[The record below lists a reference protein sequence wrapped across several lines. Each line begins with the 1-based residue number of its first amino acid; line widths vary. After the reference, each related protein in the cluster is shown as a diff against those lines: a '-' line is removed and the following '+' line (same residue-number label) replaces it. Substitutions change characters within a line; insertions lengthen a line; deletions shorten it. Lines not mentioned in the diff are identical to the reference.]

1 MKNTFKYLLLLG
13 AAALGLAA
21 CQQEEEADIKGVVG
35 DFAYIVDG
43 TEAKYAGA
51 TCEVFHTP
59 IGEMGEVSTT
69 VTVAL
74 TKKQDSDVEVVLAL
88 DDSAIDKD
96 CTPFPA
102 GVLKFN
108 ENVTIPA
115 GQKTAEVAV
124 TVANDDFAKLVELK
138 YQAIFR
144 IASASVVKVS
154 SNSNAAYLT
163 ALTETINPAD
173 NIVSVQSSTSTFE
186 LKHYHAEVEE
196 GAAPEIETISVD
208 MKKTITIEGT
218 EPAFLPFDVT
228 LVHDPALIADYNAA
242 NGTSYVQVP
251 SDVTVSI
258 TPATMAKDATSTTST
273 VSISVEDQAKLL
285 DSNGY
290 LIPVKVTDV
299 GDATL
304 SPDCGVSYIVVNVKN
319 IQGSSNFFSALYLG
333 DYRMS
338 TWYMFQKPVDMSN
351 GYTYIFHMF
360 IDEFDSDNKMRIGDF
375 ADANEKW
382 INMLRIGEKSGE
394 RSLEWF
400 AGPDGARVKLY
411 TPVLEAQKWYQ
422 IALRFD
428 NNSYQLYCEK
438 QKVAEYKLSDEE
450 KEKMKSCAGYPATFQ
465 ALEFNSSWGAN
476 YRNGSAFQGRL
487 WYVSV
492 WNTALNSS
500 YITRYAYRTM
510 NNAFITNAGYG
521 LVHFWPMDEGDG
533 HILAEKTGRGEAIDF
548 SKTTRCDDESS
559 MTSADVRE
567 YVGWK
572 NDSFNTFN

>member
-21 CQQEEEADIKGVVG
+21 CQQKEEADIKGVVG

-43 TEAKYAGA
+43 TEAKYAGT

-59 IGEMGEVSTT
+59 IGEMGELATT

-74 TKKQDSDVEVVLAL
+74 TKVQKSDVEVVLAL
-88 DDSAIDKD
+88 DNAAIDDD
-96 CTPFPA
+96 CTAFPA

-115 GQKTAEVAV
+115 GQKEVAVNV
-124 TVANDDFAKLVELK
+124 TVANADFAKLVDLK

-173 NIVSVQSSTSTFE
+173 NVVTVKGSTSTFE
-186 LKHYHAEVEE
+186 LKHYHGEDGSVE
-196 GAAPEIETISVD
+196 TLSVD
-208 MKKTITIEGT
+208 MNKTITISGT
-218 EPAFLPFDVT
+218 EEAFLPFDVT
-228 LVHDPALIADYNAA
+228 LVHDPALIAAYNAA
-242 NGTSYVQVP
+242 NGTSYMQVP
-251 SDVTVSI
+251 SNVTVSI
-258 TPATMAKDATSTTST
+258 SAATMAKDATSTTAV
-273 VSISVEDQAKLL
+273 VSISKEDQAKLL

-290 LIPVKVTDV
+290 LIPVKVTNV

-304 SPDCGVSYIVVNVKN
+304 SPDCGISYIAVNVKN

-333 DYRMS
+333 DYNMA
-338 TWYMFQKPVDMSN
+338 TWYMFQKPVSMSN

-360 IDEFDSDNKMRIGDF
+360 IDEFDADNKMRIGDF

-400 AGPDGARVKLY
+400 VGPDGCRVKLY
-411 TPVLEAQKWYQ
+411 TPVLEAQKWYHV
-422 IALRFD
+422 ALRFD
-428 NNSYQLYCEK
+428 NNKYQLYLEK
-438 QKVAEYKLSDEE
+438 QIVAEYKLSDEE

-465 ALEFNSSWGAN
+465 ALEFNSSWGAD

-492 WNTALNSS
+492 WNQALRDS
-500 YITRYAYRTM
+500 YIKNYTYRTIHS
-510 NNAFITNAGYG
+510 AFLTNAGYG
-521 LVHFWPMDEGDG
+521 LQHFWPMDDAAG
-533 HILAEKTGRGEAIDF
+533 HILVEKTGRGENIDF

-559 MTSADVRE
+559 MTSADVSA

-572 NDSFNTFN
+572 NDSFNDFSGN

>member
-1 MKNTFKYLLLLG
+1 MNVKMKNTFKNILIL
-13 AAALGLAA
+13 AAAVFGLAA
-21 CQQEEEADIKGVVG
+21 CQEEVADVQGVVG

-43 TEAKYAGA
+43 TEAKYAGT

-59 IGEMGEVSTT
+59 IGEMGEVATT

-74 TKKQDSDVEVVLAL
+74 TKVQETDVNIVLTV
-88 DDSAIDKD
+88 DDSALDGGYD
-96 CTPFPA
+96 AFPA

-115 GQKTAEVAV
+115 GEKTAEVAV
-124 TVANDDFAKLVELK
+124 TVANADFAKLVELK

-144 IASASVVKVS
+144 IASASGVKIS
-154 SNSNAAYLT
+154 SNSNAAYLMV
-163 ALTETINPAD
+163 LTETINPAD
-173 NIVSVQSSTSTFE
+173 NVINVKGSTSTFE
-186 LKHYHAEVEE
+186 IKQYHGED
-196 GAAPEIETISVD
+196 GSIETVAANVT
-208 MKKTITIEGT
+208 KTITIEGT
-218 EPAFLPFDVT
+218 EPAFLPFEIT
-228 LVHDPALIADYNAA
+228 LAHAPELIAAYNEA
-242 NGTSYVQVP
+242 NGTSYMAVP
-251 SDVTVSI
+251 EGVTVNI
-258 TPATMAKDATSTTST
+258 TSPVEMVKDATT
-273 VSISVEDQAKLL
+273 VSATVSVSEDDQAKLL

-290 LIPVKVTDV
+290 LIPVKVTNV

-304 SPDCGVSYIVVNVKN
+304 SPDCGVSYIAINVKN
-319 IQGSSNFFSALYLG
+319 IEGSADYFSALYLG

-338 TWYMFQKPVDMSN
+338 TWYMFQKPIDLSR
-351 GYTYIFHMF
+351 GYTIIFHMF

-394 RSLEWF
+394 QSLEWF

-438 QKVAEYKLSDEE
+438 TKVAEYKLSDEE
-450 KEKMKSCAGYPATFQ
+450 KEKMKTCAGYPAKFQ

-492 WNTALNSS
+492 WNQAISSS

-510 NNAFITNAGYG
+510 NSAFITNTSYG
-521 LVHFWPMDEGDG
+521 LQAFWPMDDAAG
-533 HILAEKTGRGEAIDF
+533 HILVEKSGRYENIDF
-548 SKTTRCDDESS
+548 TKTTRCDDESS
-559 MTSADVRE
+559 MTSADVSA

-572 NDSFNTFN
+572 NDPFNSFD

>member
-1 MKNTFKYLLLLG
+1 MKNTFKNILIL
-13 AAALGLAA
+13 AAAVFGLAA
-21 CQQEEEADIKGVVG
+21 CQEEVADVQGVVG

-43 TEAKYAGA
+43 TEAKYAGT

-59 IGEMGEVSTT
+59 IGEMGEVATT

-74 TKKQDSDVEVVLAL
+74 TKVQETDVNIVLTV
-88 DDSAIDKD
+88 DDSALDGGYD
-96 CTPFPA
+96 AFPA

-115 GQKTAEVAV
+115 GEKTAEVAV
-124 TVANDDFAKLVELK
+124 TVANADFAKLVELK

-144 IASASVVKVS
+144 IASASGVKIS
-154 SNSNAAYLT
+154 SNSNAAYLMV
-163 ALTETINPAD
+163 LTETINPAD
-173 NIVSVQSSTSTFE
+173 NVINVKGSTSTFE
-186 LKHYHAEVEE
+186 IKQYHGED
-196 GAAPEIETISVD
+196 GSIETVAANVT
-208 MKKTITIEGT
+208 KTITIEGT
-218 EPAFLPFDVT
+218 EPAFLPFEIT
-228 LVHDPALIADYNAA
+228 LAHAPELIAAYNEA
-242 NGTSYVQVP
+242 NGTSYMAVP
-251 SDVTVSI
+251 EGVTVNI
-258 TPATMAKDATSTTST
+258 TSPVEMVKDATT
-273 VSISVEDQAKLL
+273 VSATVSVSEDDQAKLL

-290 LIPVKVTDV
+290 LIPVKVTNV

-304 SPDCGVSYIVVNVKN
+304 SPDCGVSYIAINVKN
-319 IQGSSNFFSALYLG
+319 IEGSADYFSALYLG

-338 TWYMFQKPVDMSN
+338 TWYMFQKPIDLSR
-351 GYTYIFHMF
+351 GYTIIFHMF

-394 RSLEWF
+394 QSLEWF

-438 QKVAEYKLSDEE
+438 TKVAEYKLSDEE
-450 KEKMKSCAGYPATFQ
+450 KEKMKTCAGYPAKFQ

-492 WNTALNSS
+492 WNQAISSS

-510 NNAFITNAGYG
+510 NSAFITNTSYG
-521 LVHFWPMDEGDG
+521 LQAFWPMDDAAG
-533 HILAEKTGRGEAIDF
+533 HILVEKSGRYENIDF
-548 SKTTRCDDESS
+548 TKTTRCDDESS
-559 MTSADVRE
+559 MTSADVSA

-572 NDSFNTFN
+572 NDPFNSFD

>member
-1 MKNTFKYLLLLG
+1 MNVKMKNTFKNILIL
-13 AAALGLAA
+13 AAAVFGLAA
-21 CQQEEEADIKGVVG
+21 CQEEVADVQGVVG

-43 TEAKYAGA
+43 TEAKYAGT

-59 IGEMGEVSTT
+59 IGEMGEVATT

-74 TKKQDSDVEVVLAL
+74 TKVQKTDVNLVLSV
-88 DDSAIDKD
+88 DDSALDGGYD
-96 CTPFPA
+96 AFPA

-115 GQKTAEVAV
+115 GEKTAEVAV
-124 TVANDDFAKLVELK
+124 TVANADFAKLVELK

-144 IASASVVKVS
+144 IASASGVKIS
-154 SNSNAAYLT
+154 SNSNAAYLMVV
-163 ALTETINPAD
+163 TETINPAD
-173 NIVSVQSSTSTFE
+173 NVINVKGSTSTFE
-186 LKHYHAEVEE
+186 IKQYHGED
-196 GAAPEIETISVD
+196 GSIETVAANVT
-208 MKKTITIEGT
+208 KTITIEGT

-242 NGTSYVQVP
+242 NGTSYVAVP
-251 SDVTVSI
+251 NDVTVNI
-258 TPATMAKDATSTTST
+258 TTPVKMEKDATS
-273 VSISVEDQAKLL
+273 VSATFSVSEADQAKLL

-290 LIPVKVTDV
+290 LIPVKVTSV

-304 SPDCGVSYIVVNVKN
+304 SPDCGVSYIAINVKN
-319 IQGSSNFFSALYLG
+319 IEGSADYFSALYLG

-338 TWYMFQKPVDMSN
+338 TWYMFQKPIDLSA
-351 GYTYIFHMF
+351 GYTIIFHMF
-360 IDEFDSDNKMRIGDF
+360 IDEFDADNKMRIGDF

-438 QKVAEYKLSDEE
+438 TKVAEYKLSDEE
-450 KEKMKSCAGYPATFQ
+450 KERMKSCAGYPAKFQ

-492 WNTALNSS
+492 WNKAISSS

-510 NNAFITNAGYG
+510 NSAFITNTSYG
-521 LVHFWPMDEGDG
+521 LQAFWPMDDAAG
-533 HILAEKTGRGEAIDF
+533 HILVEKSGRYENIDF
-548 SKTTRCDDESS
+548 TKTTRCDDESS
-559 MTSADVRE
+559 MTSADVSA
-567 YVGWK
+567 YVQWK
-572 NDSFNTFN
+572 NDPFNSFD

>member
-1 MKNTFKYLLLLG
+1 MNVKMKNTFKNILIL
-13 AAALGLAA
+13 AAAVFGLAA
-21 CQQEEEADIKGVVG
+21 CQEEVADVQGVVG

-43 TEAKYAGA
+43 TEAKYAGT

-59 IGEMGEVSTT
+59 IGEMGEVATT

-74 TKKQDSDVEVVLAL
+74 TKVQETDVNLVLSV
-88 DDSAIDKD
+88 DDSALDGGYD
-96 CTPFPA
+96 AFPA

-115 GQKTAEVAV
+115 GEKTAEVAV
-124 TVANDDFAKLVELK
+124 TVANADFAKLKELK

-144 IASASVVKVS
+144 IASASGVKVS
-154 SNSNAAYLT
+154 SNSNAAYLMV
-163 ALTETINPAD
+163 LTETINPAD
-173 NIVSVQSSTSTFE
+173 NVINVRGSTSTFE
-186 LKHYHAEVEE
+186 IKQYHGED
-196 GAAPEIETISVD
+196 GSIETVAANVT
-208 MKKTITIEGT
+208 KTITIEGT

-242 NGTSYVQVP
+242 NGTSYVAVP
-251 SDVTVSI
+251 NDVTVNI
-258 TPATMAKDATSTTST
+258 TTPVKMEKDATS
-273 VSISVEDQAKLL
+273 VSATFSVSEADQAKLL

-290 LIPVKVTDV
+290 LIPVKVTNV

-304 SPDCGVSYIVVNVKN
+304 SPDCGVSYIAINVKN
-319 IQGSSNFFSALYLG
+319 IEGSADYFSALYLG

-338 TWYMFQKPVDMSN
+338 TWYMFQKPIDLSR
-351 GYTYIFHMF
+351 GYTIIFHMF

-438 QKVAEYKLSDEE
+438 TKVAEYKLSDEE
-450 KEKMKSCAGYPATFQ
+450 KERMKSCAGYPAKFQ

-492 WNTALNSS
+492 WNQAISSS

-510 NNAFITNAGYG
+510 NSAFITNTSYG
-521 LVHFWPMDEGDG
+521 LQAFWPMDDAAG
-533 HILAEKTGRGEAIDF
+533 HILVEKSGRYENIDF
-548 SKTTRCDDESS
+548 TKTTRCDDESS
-559 MTSADVRE
+559 MTSADVSA
-567 YVGWK
+567 YVQWK
-572 NDSFNTFN
+572 NDPFNSFD

>member
-21 CQQEEEADIKGVVG
+21 CQQKEEADIKGVVG

-43 TEAKYAGA
+43 TEAKYAGT

-59 IGEMGEVSTT
+59 IGEMGELATT

-74 TKKQDSDVEVVLAL
+74 TKVQKSDVEVVLAL
-88 DDSAIDKD
+88 DNAAIDDD
-96 CTPFPA
+96 CTAFPA

-115 GQKTAEVAV
+115 GQKEVAVNV
-124 TVANDDFAKLVELK
+124 TVANADFAKLVDLK

-173 NIVSVQSSTSTFE
+173 NVVTVKGSTSTFE
-186 LKHYHAEVEE
+186 LKHYHGEDGSVE
-196 GAAPEIETISVD
+196 TLSVD
-208 MKKTITIEGT
+208 MNKTITISGT
-218 EPAFLPFDVT
+218 EEAFLPFDVT
-228 LVHDPALIADYNAA
+228 LVHDPALIAAYNAA
-242 NGTSYVQVP
+242 NGTSYLQVP
-251 SDVTVSI
+251 SNVTVSI
-258 TPATMAKDATSTTST
+258 SAATMAKDATSTTAV
-273 VSISVEDQAKLL
+273 VSISKEDQAKLL

-290 LIPVKVTDV
+290 LIPVKVTNV

-304 SPDCGVSYIVVNVKN
+304 SPDCGSSYIAVNVQN

-333 DYRMS
+333 DYNMA
-338 TWYMFQKPVDMSN
+338 TWYMFQKPIDLSA
-351 GYTYIFHMF
+351 GYTIIFHMF
-360 IDEFDSDNKMRIGDF
+360 IDEFDADNKMRIGDF

-438 QKVAEYKLSDEE
+438 TKVAEYKLSAEE
-450 KEKMKSCAGYPATFQ
+450 KEKMQSCAGYPAKFQ

-492 WNTALNSS
+492 WNKAISSS
-500 YITRYAYRTM
+500 YITRYAYRAM
-510 NNAFITNAGYG
+510 NGSFISNPGYG
-521 LVHFWPMDEGDG
+521 LMAFWPMDDAAG
-533 HILAEKTGRGEAIDF
+533 HILVEKSGRYENIDF

-559 MTSADVRE
+559 MTSADVSA
-567 YVGWK
+567 YVQWK
-572 NDSFNTFN
+572 NDSFNDFSGN

>member
-1 MKNTFKYLLLLG
+1 MKNTFKYLLLLCATAFG
-13 AAALGLAA
+13 FAS
-21 CQQEEEADIKGVVG
+21 CQEEVADVQGVVG

-59 IGEMGEVSTT
+59 IGEMGEVATT

-74 TKKQDSDVEVVLAL
+74 TKTQASDVEVVLAL

-108 ENVTIPA
+108 EKVTIPA
-115 GQKTAEVAV
+115 GEKTADVEV
-124 TVANDDFAKLVELK
+124 TVANADFAKLVELK

-163 ALTETINPAD
+163 ALTEIIDPAD
-173 NIVSVQSSTSTFE
+173 NIVSVSTSVSTFD
-186 LKHYHAEVEE
+186 LKHYHAEAAEGEE
-196 GAAPEIETISVD
+196 GEIETISVD
-208 MKKTITIEGT
+208 MKKTITINGT

-228 LVHDPALIADYNAA
+228 LVHDPALIAEYNAA
-242 NGTSYVQVP
+242 NGTSYLQVP

-258 TPATMAKDATSTTST
+258 TTATMAKDATSTTAT
-273 VSISVEDQAKLL
+273 VSISAEDQAKLL

-290 LIPVKVTDV
+290 LIPVKVTNV

-304 SPDCGVSYIVVNVKN
+304 SPDCGISYIAVNVKN

-338 TWYMFQKPVDMSN
+338 TWYMFQKPVDLSN

-400 AGPDGARVKLY
+400 VGPDGARVKLY

-465 ALEFNSSWGAN
+465 ALEFNSSCGAN

-492 WNTALNSS
+492 WKTALNSS

-510 NNAFITNAGYG
+510 NSAFITNAGYG

-533 HILAEKTGRGEAIDF
+533 HVLAEKSGRGEAIDF
-548 SKTTRCDDESS
+548 SKTVRCDDESS
-559 MTSADVRE
+559 MTSADVRD